1 VAQNVSPFTHAAPR
15 HDRHFVVAI
24 VLALV
29 GIATSGTTA
38 PHGASATAV
47 SAAAAPPLRSFEPR
61 TFGSC
66 HSGGGIDCVV
76 DGDTFW
82 MAGEKIRI
90 ADIDAPETHPARC
103 DEEARLGAAATAR
116 LQALLNAGPIEL
128 AMGARDTDRYGRK
141 LRIVMRD
148 KQSLGETMVRDGLAR
163 RWEGRRRPWC
173 ADAA

>member
-1 VAQNVSPFTHAAPR
+1 VVQKVSPFSHVAPWRDRRFSAAI
-15 HDRHFVVAI
+15 A
-24 VLALV
+24 LALV
-29 GIATSGTTA
+29 GAATFGTAAPRGTSTATVSGTA
-38 PHGASATAV
+38 MPA
-47 SAAAAPPLRSFEPR
+47 LRSFEPR

-66 HSGGGIDCVV
+66 YNGGGIDCVV

-116 LQALLNAGPIEL
+116 LQNLLNAGPIEL

-148 KQSLGETMVRDGLAR
+148 GQSLGETMVRDGLAR